1 VWLIS
6 LAIMIVMSCL
16 SFIIEAINIYGIEST
31 TVHSA
36 ARMWSLNRTG
46 NSTFHYIYNLFIMF
60 GLPLISALIFSDEI
74 LSTRI
79 NHASQFILVRLQ
91 RGKYYISTIIVSMI
105 NSFLAVSISLILN
118 QLFWLICCP
127 LTSNQPL
134 TQIITTDFEASYL
147 LIFKDEF
154 FNYPYIYNMIYILMI
169 SFLAGIIAFFASSL
183 CFVLKKRIHVLIIPT
198 MIYLAENF
206 ISAAVGYYR
215 FSIVETISP
224 MPAVKYLTI
233 DTYILFASVIF
244 ILSIFFCIYGIK
256 IKKDEFE

>member
-1 VWLIS
+1 M
-6 LAIMIVMSCL
+6 IMMSCI
-16 SFIIEAINIYGIEST
+16 SFIIEALHIYGVEST

-46 NSTFHYIYNLFIMF
+46 DSTFHYIYNLFIMF

-91 RGKYYISTIIVSMI
+91 RGKYYVSTIMVSFV
-105 NSFLAVSISLILN
+105 NSFLAVSISLLLN

-134 TQIITTDFEASYL
+134 TQFVTTDFKASYL
-147 LIFKDEF
+147 FIFEDMF
-154 FNYPYIYNMIYILMI
+154 FNHSYIYNMIYVFMI
-169 SFLAGIIAFFASSL
+169 SFLAGIMALFASSL
-183 CFVLKKRIHVLIIPT
+183 CFVLKKRIHILIIPT

-215 FSIVETISP
+215 FSIAETISP
-224 MPAVKYLTI
+224 MPAVKNLSI
-233 DTYILFASVIF
+233 DTYILFVF
-244 ILSIFFCIYGIK
+244 FMCMFSIFFCIYGIK
-256 IKKDEFE
+256 MKKDEFE